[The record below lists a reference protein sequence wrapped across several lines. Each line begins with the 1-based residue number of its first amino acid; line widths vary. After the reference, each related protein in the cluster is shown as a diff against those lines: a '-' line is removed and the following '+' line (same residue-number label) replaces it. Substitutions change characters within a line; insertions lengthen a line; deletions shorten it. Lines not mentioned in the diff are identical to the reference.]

1 MYIVI
6 GWLTSLAF
14 IILLRREN
22 AKRERGERDE
32 VITGKAGGAGEV
44 EGGKGGGGVY
54 ESVEDAKRDKGD
66 EWSGYRYVT

>member
-6 GWLTSLAF
+6 GWVTSLAF

-32 VITGKAGGAGEV
+32 AITGAQGEKASGE
-44 EGGKGGGGVY
+44 GRGGVY
-54 ESVEDAKRDKGD
+54 ESVEEAKRDKGD

>member
-6 GWLTSLAF
+6 GWVTSLAF
-14 IILLRREN
+14 IILLRCEN

-32 VITGKAGGAGEV
+32 VITGAQGEKAGGE
-44 EGGKGGGGVY
+44 GGGGVY
-54 ESVEDAKRDKGD
+54 ESVEEAKRDKGD